1 MALWNLAES
10 ILRARRLDK
19 EHAALKAA
27 EETAKDEVERPPY
40 TPDEERDVRQ
50 LWSEPIA
57 EKDVEELTIT
67 SHIERYIDARTPEQL
82 KTFARL
88 LLKHGFDLPSERAN
102 QLAEIVAQNRD
113 RLKGGFYNIR
123 IRRPIVEKLSGQKN
137 GPERNVTAVVL
148 SQPKKFVDVFENFFK
163 RPPGGKPFLSP
174 EEWEHGKMP
183 LKRRSG
189 PSTI

>member
-1 MALWNLAES
+1 MY
-10 ILRARRLDK
+10 LRGRRNVK
-19 EHAALKAA
+19 IREEQAAA
-27 EETAKDEVERPPY
+27 EADAREADERPSYSPE
-40 TPDEERDVRQ
+40 EEREIQQ

-57 EKDVEELTIT
+57 EKEIEELTIT
-67 SHIERYIDARTPEQL
+67 SNINQYIDSCKPEKL
-82 KTFARL
+82 KAFAYHF
-88 LLKHGFDLPSERAN
+88 LKQGFELKNERAI

-113 RLKGGFYNIR
+113 RLKGGFYNTR
-123 IRRPIVEKLSGQKN
+123 IRQPIIAHLANRQGS
-137 GPERNVTAVVL
+137 ERNVAAVVL